1 LIDHLFRTESGRL
14 VALLVRLLGPAHLAL
29 AEDVTQE
36 AFVAALQHWPHT
48 GIPDTPAAWL
58 LQVARRKA
66 LDALRRDRSLDGRA
80 ARIAAEFEQRASLV
94 ASASAGIGDALDDEQ
109 LGLMFLCCHPAISED
124 SRVALTLRTVSGFSI
139 GEIARAFL
147 ADERSVAQRLV
158 RAKRSLRDT
167 DADFALPEGADLR
180 ARMDAVLG
188 VLYLMFN
195 EGHTAHEGEELLR
208 RDLCYESLRLAKLLV
223 RDPRTV
229 APRVHALAA
238 LICFHAARLDARTD
252 ASGRLVRLRDQD
264 RARWDAGLIGAGL
277 RHLEQSAGGDE
288 LTAYHLEAEIAS
300 CHCTACTPEDT
311 NWPRILEA
319 YDRLSALTG
328 SPVVAL
334 NRVVALHEVSGPRSA
349 MEALEQLAD
358 VPALQRYH
366 AYHGVRADLHTALGT
381 PHEAAAA
388 WRDALACARSGPV
401 RRFIQGR
408 LAALGA
414 PDVDFAGP
422 HPS

>member
-1 LIDHLFRTESGRL
+1 
-14 VALLVRLLGPAHLAL
+14 
-29 AEDVTQE
+29 
-36 AFVAALQHWPHT
+36 
-48 GIPDTPAAWL
+48 
-58 LQVARRKA
+58 
-66 LDALRRDRSLDGRA
+66 
-80 ARIAAEFEQRASLV
+80 
-94 ASASAGIGDALDDEQ
+94 
-109 LGLMFLCCHPAISED
+109 
-124 SRVALTLRTVSGFSI
+124 
-139 GEIARAFL
+139 
-147 ADERSVAQRLV
+147 VAQRLV

-188 VLYLMFN
+188 ALYLMFN

-208 RDLCYESLRLAKLLV
+208 RDLCYESLRLAELLV

-252 ASGRLVRLRDQD
+252 ASGRLVRLQDQD

-277 RHLEQSAGGDE
+277 RHLEQSAGGEE

-311 NWPRILEA
+311 DWPRILDA

-334 NRVVALHEVSGPRSA
+334 NRVVALREVSGPRSA
-349 MEALEQLAD
+349 MEALEHLAD

-366 AYHGVRADLHTALGT
+366 AYHGVRADLHTALGA

-414 PDVDFAGP
+414 PDVDFTGP